1 MHKGVRC
8 LLGAGLGMVTSPL
21 RSLRGV
27 RVCAPGVRRL
37 PEREDSPAK
46 TRQREGTGVLKPWS
60 LVGLCG
66 VVVYA

>member
-8 LLGAGLGMVTSPL
+8 LFGAGLSMVTSPL

-27 RVCAPGVRRL
+27 RVCTPGVRRL

-46 TRQREGTGVLKPWS
+46 TRQREGPG
-60 LVGLCG
+60 
-66 VVVYA
+66 